1 MLPFSLIELWGT
13 VLSITVPTIHFE
25 AQNWMSLQKDWLIVF
40 ASVEIDTNYWGG
52 GRAGMLQFQRGNSR
66 CLPSYH
72 RIKRTAIHN
81 VLLSK
86 FIC

>member
-40 ASVEIDTNYWGG
+40 ASVEIDTNYCGEGG
-52 GRAGMLQFQRGNSR
+52 GGQECCNFRGEILDVSQV
-66 CLPSYH
+66 
-72 RIKRTAIHN
+72 IIE
-81 VLLSK
+81 
-86 FIC
+86 